1 MHSSYIALYGPFHNG
16 RVSIEHDLG
25 KLKWRNSGVDLLL
38 IHEWAIALDFDTPTY
53 CTDIGWMGKTK
64 STENVTPEEK
74 NQQQHIQ
81 SSGNKTHE
89 HVDLLRAVYLLW
101 FFFLSYQSFS
111 SHCII
116 SFIIY
121 ICVYVLIT
129 SALWKHVTYCF
140 LFFESCIRDG
150 WFFYSFSNFVC
161 FFFRCRFSHMLCTN
175 KTQQKFNL
183 V

>member
-1 MHSSYIALYGPFHNG
+1 MAEFWCWFVAYSRMSYRSWFWYSNILHRYWLNG
-16 RVSIEHDLG
+16 
-25 KLKWRNSGVDLLL
+25 
-38 IHEWAIALDFDTPTY
+38 
-53 CTDIGWMGKTK
+53 
-64 STENVTPEEK
+64 K
-74 NQQQHIQ
+74 NQVDRKR
-81 SSGNKTHE
+81 NTRRKKPTTTHSVVRE
-89 HVDLLRAVYLLW
+89 QNTRTRW
-101 FFFLSYQSFS
+101 FIAGRLFVVIFFLSYQSFS